1 MGRSL
6 QEVIEDLPASR
17 REKLSE
23 RSQQLMAEV
32 MTLRELRR
40 TLHLTQEE
48 LAAALKTQ
56 QGTISKVEKRPD
68 MLVSTLRAHIEAM
81 GGELE
86 LVAKLPGQAPVRIK
100 GLNDLSNNSK

>member
-6 QEVIEDLPASR
+6 QDVIDDLPASR
-17 REKLSE
+17 REKVAKRGE
-23 RSQQLMAEV
+23 QLIAEA
-32 MTLRELRR
+32 MTLRELRQMMN
-40 TLHLTQEE
+40 LTQRE
-48 LAAALKTQ
+48 LATSLRTQ

-86 LVAKLPGQAPVRIK
+86 LVAKLSGQAPIRIE
-100 GLNDLSNNSK
+100 GLNG